1 MLRILISVCLAGL
14 NFRQNGMPPVRKIQK
29 VDFYLAVIAI
39 EVEGR
44 VLHLQIDSGPPRH
57 SPTNC

>member
-44 VLHLQIDSGPPRH
+44 VLHFQIDSGP
-57 SPTNC
+57 